1 MCSDFQFQEGVQTCT
16 FVTSTNDIY
25 LSYTLKGF
33 LQESLTIQA
42 MGVMQLPIVVSS
54 LVKIKAGM
62 KIDTIIIK
70 PTKKTP
76 ILLRM
81 IVLVFAM
88 VCGVFMCSVCLKQT
102 SIHSKIKFQDIQ
114 VVVRLSPDDENENM
128 QISRVHYP
136 NPETFS
142 RAECEHNPVRYFA
155 ILSMQRS
162 GSGWFETLLNS
173 HVNVSSNG
181 EIFSVL
187 DRRRNISSI
196 TKTLDKVYN
205 LDWFS
210 SASKNECSAAV
221 GFKWMLNQGLM
232 QHHKEISDYF
242 NRRGVFAIF
251 LFRRNLLR
259 RMVSVLA
266 NSYDRHAKLLNGTHK
281 SHVHSTEEAKTLA
294 KYKPMINSTLLISDL
309 KEIEITATKALEY
322 FNSTRHI
329 VLYYEDLIKNP
340 AKLKDVQAFLGLPLM
355 ELMSRQVKI
364 HKGPLS
370 EHVKNWEDLNK
381 TLNGT
386 AYESFLQADY

>member
-1 MCSDFQFQEGVQTCT
+1 MAEYICLL
-16 FVTSTNDIY
+16 N
-25 LSYTLKGF
+25 K
-33 LQESLTIQA
+33 
-42 MGVMQLPIVVSS
+42 
-54 LVKIKAGM
+54 
-62 KIDTIIIK
+62 DTIIIK
-70 PTKKTP
+70 PAKKTP

-102 SIHSKIKFQDIQ
+102 SIHSKIKFHDIQ
-114 VVVRLSPDDENENM
+114 VVVRLSPDDDNENL

-196 TKTLDKVYN
+196 TQTLDKVYN

-221 GFKWMLNQGLM
+221 GFKWMLNQGVM

-294 KYKPMINSTLLISDL
+294 RYKPMINSTLLISDL
-309 KEIEITATKALEY
+309 KEVEITATKALEY

-340 AKLKDVQAFLGLPLM
+340 AVSYNDKLSGNHWRAKFNLFSTFSSLTRSTLIIGIMHMCISAIQPTDLQINVKTFFLC
-355 ELMSRQVKI
+355 KI
-364 HKGPLS
+364 LVDILRFCRNLIHIFASL
-370 EHVKNWEDLNK
+370 E
-381 TLNGT
+381 
-386 AYESFLQADY
+386 